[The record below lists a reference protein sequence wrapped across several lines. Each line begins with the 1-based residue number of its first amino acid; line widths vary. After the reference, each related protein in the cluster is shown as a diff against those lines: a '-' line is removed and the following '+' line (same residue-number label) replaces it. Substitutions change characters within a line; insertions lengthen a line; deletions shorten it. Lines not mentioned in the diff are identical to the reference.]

1 MSYDNPY
8 CADCDRYFSNWS
20 ARDQHFRDA
29 VVHRQAEIWTGGQS
43 QGYYND
49 YEEEER
55 VEDEVECH
63 GCRQW
68 FNNMND
74 FDRHFATSSRHNWC
88 FECSKD
94 FSSPHALQQHE
105 SSRVHAAR
113 DFDCP
118 LCGQGFKQPSAIAH
132 HVESGSCPRAPGV
145 HRHQVTNAV
154 HNLNIAPT
162 ISISRR
168 ITGGPGSSSTP
179 LITYTATDRAWN
191 YDINA
196 YECYLCHRTF
206 GALNA
211 LNTHLNSPAH
221 DRDEFR
227 CPKPQCG
234 RQFKVI
240 SALVQHIESEA
251 CGLARFQQIED
262 HTRALTS
269 QFPRMLTY

>member
-1 MSYDNPY
+1 
-8 CADCDRYFSNWS
+8 
-20 ARDQHFRDA
+20 
-29 VVHRQAEIWTGGQS
+29 
-43 QGYYND
+43 
-49 YEEEER
+49 
-55 VEDEVECH
+55 
-63 GCRQW
+63 
-68 FNNMND
+68 
-74 FDRHFATSSRHNWC
+74 SSRHNWC
-88 FECSKD
+88 FDCSKD
-94 FSSPHALQQHE
+94 FSSPQALQQHE

-118 LCGQGFKQPSAIAH
+118 FCGQGFKQPSAIAH
-132 HVESGSCPRAPGV
+132 HVESGFCPRASGI

-154 HNLNIAPT
+154 HRLNIVPT

-168 ITGGPGSSSTP
+168 IAGGPSST

-191 YDINA
+191 ADVGA

-206 GALNA
+206 RGLSA

-227 CPKPQCG
+227 CPKKQCG

-240 SALVQHIESEA
+240 SALIQHIESEA

-262 HTRALTS
+262 HTRALTD
-269 QFPRMLTY
+269 QFSRMLKF